1 MNNLVY
7 LSPNTKEPFTTS
19 EVIANCV
26 GVHHH
31 TVTRLIQQHEKDFKE
46 FGILRFQIEEIRGR
60 GQPKKTYHLNEQQAT
75 LLMTYLRNT
84 PVVREFKKELVRQF
98 FAMREELQAVR
109 EVKAERREIRTGM
122 LDAIKALPESPHKH
136 FKYAQFSNLAYTTA
150 LGKSARMIREERG
163 ANNKTPA
170 SDYLTADEIAAVTA
184 MENRIAV
191 LLEIGMTYQQVKESL
206 THVQAPPKKTTTYIQ
221 EGNDTDAY

>member
-19 EVIANCV
+19 EVIATCV

-31 TVTRLIQQHEKDFKE
+31 TVTRLIQQHEIDFEE

-109 EVKAERREIRTGM
+109 EVKAERKVIRAEMT
-122 LDAIKALPESPHKH
+122 DAIRALPESPHKR
-136 FKYAQFSNLAYTTA
+136 FKYAQYSNLAYMAA
-150 LGKSARMIREERG
+150 LGKSARQLRQERG
-163 ANNKTPA
+163 AGKKATA

-191 LLEIGMTYQQVKESL
+191 LLEVGMDYRQIKASL
-206 THVQAPPKKTTTYIQ
+206 TRVQFVPQA
-221 EGNDTDAY
+221 GHNAG